1 MAPFI
6 SRAATVVLAVLL
18 VASVTDWL
26 LTFSARRTP
35 TEPVRVL
42 DASAV
47 EPAQVTDV
55 MPVAR
60 LFGAASSSEVG
71 GIRALGVMA
80 EGGSGRGIAIL
91 GLEGKPAKS
100 YRSGDLVAPG
110 VITFFD
116 RAIPAWFRVTLHR
129 TRPSLMQM
137 TAAAHF
143 MVDRYVGF
151 DGPVAI
157 SPPPSR

>member
-1 MAPFI
+1 
-6 SRAATVVLAVLL
+6 VLLAVLL
-18 VASVTDWL
+18 VASVTEWL

-42 DASAV
+42 DAAAV

-60 LFGAASSSEVG
+60 LFGASSASEAG

-80 EGGSGRGIAIL
+80 EGGSGRGIAVL
-91 GLEGKPAKS
+91 GVEGKPAKS

-110 VITFFD
+110 VILKEVKKD
-116 RAIPAWFRVTLHR
+116 GVVISRAGVAQELRISKAPATL
-129 TRPSLMQM
+129 PS
-137 TAAAHF
+137 
-143 MVDRYVGF
+143 
-151 DGPVAI
+151 PVA
-157 SPPPSR
+157 R